1 MKSKNYKYILICG
14 ALLCNGVSSISV
26 AHANT
31 TDTIERKEETIITKE
46 KQSMDALSVDLTW
59 QDLEDIDHS
68 KDTVK
73 VQLLKNGKP
82 YEGEVELGT
91 TKWKH
96 TWDFS
101 NYLGWQNNNWE
112 LKVVKNKEG
121 YKPQIR
127 FNYKTNTFEFTNQQE
142 KKEKNVKVLTK
153 LKWSDSEEVDHNKDR
168 IKVQWY
174 KDGKPEGN
182 AVELGYWIHEW
193 VMTEEE
199 ANEKGWELKVVENKE
214 GYEPQI
220 KYDEKTRTYEIV
232 NMKVT
237 GKLNITMSD
246 KHENGIFLKG
256 AVFEVKDKEGKV
268 VGQVMTDVNGKASLE
283 LASGEYT
290 IKQIKAPE
298 GYQLL
303 DDVYKV
309 NVTKQGQKLFL
320 DIKNQK
326 EINQSKED
334 IVVDDIKD
342 SQPKEEVVIEESVSS
357 NGNREESKYEKN
369 NVTNVKAEQKNASK
383 KEVEKQQTNNT
394 KHLVQEQKKSIEK
407 SEDRKESKINEKETV
422 NTSDKTNAYI
432 WWLATASAILMMIC
446 SIKYKLCKKSDK

>member
-1 MKSKNYKYILICG
+1 MKSKSYKYILICG
-14 ALLCNGVSSISV
+14 ALLCNGVSSINV

-357 NGNREESKYEKN
+357 NGNREESKHEKN

-407 SEDRKESKINEKETV
+407 SEDKKESKINEKETV
-422 NTSDKTNAYI
+422 NTSDQTNTYM
-432 WWLATASAILMMIC
+432 WWLVTASVILMIVC
-446 SIKYKLCKKSDK
+446 GCKYGLYKKSDK